1 MKPKKETILS
11 FIIDRML
18 FKEQWPGKTWVV
30 QAFRLWLKYLQCPMF
45 GSHDGLLQKNIGV
58 CEFHVVVFSFFRN
71 DPFPQDILPTNVPSL
86 LNELPESDR
95 RQLLDEYV

>member
-1 MKPKKETILS
+1 MSSTGISALTQVPTMS
-11 FIIDRML
+11 N
-18 FKEQWPGKTWVV
+18 V
-30 QAFRLWLKYLQCPMF
+30 WLPRWF
-45 GSHDGLLQKNIGV
+45 ATKNKGV